1 MKVTHTRKK
10 ARKVNDPMALTY
22 ENIMDIN
29 YFRRILPFLTFE
41 EKETIP
47 DIPHLTTDDDWK
59 YILNQQGVVRLQP
72 KQVWGSNGIPFY
84 MFDKISRGMDRLK
97 ELNLPI
103 WLLAVSKEAQAL
115 MRAIA
120 SFVQSATRNT
130 AYKYIADY
138 GIFNVGLNA
147 KGWAPHRDRDESKN
161 ALDSDG
167 NPTYI
172 TAWMPITNATT
183 LNSCLY
189 FVPRIYDPTFEK
201 DGRKSYMEVLFE
213 RDYAGFQNIVALP
226 VNAGG
231 LLSFSS
237 RTVHW
242 GSSPLPPLK
251 GEKRQHSDRKAISVA
266 VATDKFEKQPF
277 IREGATEYPTF
288 LEAVILA
295 SSTSLRYNHN
305 IKLSADHKKCFKRVV
320 KENMELFVKEFRAN
334 HSDLV

>member
-1 MKVTHTRKK
+1 MKAGTRK
-10 ARKVNDPMALTY
+10 RVHNPYALTY
-22 ENIMDIN
+22 ENIMKVGW
-29 YFRRILPFLTFE
+29 FKKILPFLTFE
-41 EKETIP
+41 EEATIP
-47 DIPHLTTDDDWK
+47 DIPHSTTDHDWK
-59 YILNQQGVVRLQP
+59 YILNQQGVVRLRP
-72 KQVWGSNGIPFY
+72 KEVWGSNGIPFD
-84 MFDKISRGMDRLK
+84 MFDKLSRGMDRLK

-120 SFVQSATRNT
+120 SFVQRATRDT

-138 GIFNVGLNA
+138 GIFSVGLNA
-147 KGWAPHRDRDESKN
+147 KGWAPHRDRDEWKN
-161 ALDSDG
+161 ALDTHG
-167 NPTYI
+167 NPNYI
-172 TAWMPITNATT
+172 TAWMPITDATT

-201 DGRKSYMEVLFE
+201 DGRKSYMEVLFQE
-213 RDYAGFQNIVALP
+213 DYAGFQNIVALP

-242 GSSPLPPLK
+242 GSTPLPPLK

-277 IREGATEYPTF
+277 IRKGATEYPTF

-295 SSTSLRYNHN
+295 SSISLRYDHN
-305 IKLSADHKKCFKRVV
+305 IKVPADHKKCFKRVV
-320 KENMELFVKEFRAN
+320 KENMQLFVEQYRDY
-334 HSDLV
+334 HSDLA